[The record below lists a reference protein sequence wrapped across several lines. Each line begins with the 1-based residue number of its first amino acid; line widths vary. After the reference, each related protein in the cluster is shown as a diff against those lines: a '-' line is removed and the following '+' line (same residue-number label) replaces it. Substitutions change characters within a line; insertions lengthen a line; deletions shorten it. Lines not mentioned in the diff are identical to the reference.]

1 MNSTDY
7 IYSNWYIACTSR
19 ELKQKPIAKTILGIP
34 LVLFRDKNSNPT
46 ALLDKCPHRNVPLSQ
61 GWVKDNSITCKYH
74 GWKFDASGVC
84 QDVPGLCSFNEN
96 VKRNVVAYQVIEQN
110 NFIWVYCQPN
120 EIPKTQLYEFPFIG
134 KSGFSTFSWQMQEL
148 PATLEN
154 IAENFLDATH
164 THFIHAG
171 LIRNNNQRQEITVKI
186 TRNAQMVEAVYFGE
200 QTISGLIYQVL
211 APGCKEVNSIGRF
224 ILPSIAQL
232 EYRTDKEDYKL
243 FISLFLTPVT
253 EKITKAYAVVTF
265 RWGLPNW
272 LGKIIA
278 KPLFNEAAKQ
288 DKAILEL
295 QAVNIKR
302 FGGEDF
308 VLTEID
314 VMKPH
319 IAYLLKLAK
328 NEKNKDDSVFEKIIT
343 MKL

>member
-1 MNSTDY
+1 MNPADF
-7 IYSNWYIACTSR
+7 IYSNWYIVCTSR
-19 ELKQKPIAKTILGIP
+19 ELKKKPIAKTILGIP
-34 LVLFRDKNSNPT
+34 LVLFRDKDSKPA

-61 GWVKDNSITCKYH
+61 GSARDNSLVCKYH
-74 GWKFDASGVC
+74 GWQFDADGVC
-84 QDVPGLCSFNEN
+84 QDIPGLCSFNGDI
-96 VKRNVVAYQVIEQN
+96 KRNVVAYQAIEKN
-110 NFIWVYCQPN
+110 DFIWVYCQPN
-120 EIPKTQLYEFPFIG
+120 EIPKTQLYEFPLMD
-134 KSGFSTFSWQMQEL
+134 KPGFSTFSWQMEEL
-148 PATLEN
+148 VATFEN

-171 LIRNNNQRQEITVKI
+171 LIRSNNQRQEIMVKI
-186 TRNAQMVEAVYFGE
+186 TRTAKMVEAVYLGE
-200 QTISGLIYQVL
+200 KTISGLIYQLL
-211 APGCKEVNSIGRF
+211 APGCKEVISIGRF

-253 EKITKAYAVVTF
+253 ENITKAYAVVTF

-272 LGKIIA
+272 LGKVIA
-278 KPLFNEAAKQ
+278 KPLFNQAARQ

-295 QAVNIKR
+295 QAANIKR
-302 FGGEDF
+302 FAGENF

-319 IAYLLKLAK
+319 IAYLLKMA
-328 NEKNKDDSVFEKIIT
+328 NGTNIDNCAFEKIMT